1 MGNVCGCVRAEKEEQ
16 YLDPAKTPLSLE
28 KYSAGRRKYFRREP
42 TKKTVGDTKS
52 GEPNHENEG
61 KRSSILV
68 SREQAA
74 PWSKGL
80 VQEGCTSP
88 SLTLEAGVQHETV
101 SSRCHPGSPS
111 PPQHQKTEVKVSE
124 LEERISEKDSTPYCA
139 KRKDHFDDVNPRE
152 ITFQR
157 RTDSFSFQKA
167 ASLNS
172 IHCGTERVLEKS
184 GFSEDPSKND
194 CGVQEKQN
202 MERSCPHATH
212 HFQFGKKRC
221 ASLCDNVS
229 FPSKDT
235 SGKEVSAAQSLSLT
249 CK

>member
-28 KYSAGRRKYFRREP
+28 KYSAGRRKYFRRGP
-42 TKKTVGDTKS
+42 TKKTVGDTES
-52 GEPNHENEG
+52 GEPNHENKG

-80 VQEGCTSP
+80 VQEGCASP
-88 SLTLEAGVQHETV
+88 SLTLEAGVQHEMV
-101 SSRCHPGSPS
+101 SGRCHPGNPS
-111 PPQHQKTEVKVSE
+111 PPQHQETEVKVSE

-157 RTDSFSFQKA
+157 RTDRFSFQKA

-212 HFQFGKKRC
+212 HFQFEKKRC